1 MKVIVSCKVNKYFY
15 QIEVGS
21 VFTIENQAYIKT
33 DGATC
38 NAVNLMTG
46 RLQFFQDKA

>member
-21 VFTIENQAYIKT
+21 VFTVENQAFIKT

-38 NAVNLMTG
+38 NAVNLTTG
-46 RLQFFQDKA
+46 RNHFFRDKA